1 LAGNR
6 KGKWV
11 QIVGVALNGKYF
23 WVGEPPTEYLY
34 LGASCKIPD
43 AQNVVLV
50 AQSTLLCKGA
60 LFRPPRQE
68 FSPFR
73 HSSTEVSSLPVFGLA
88 AVAVGAP

>member
-1 LAGNR
+1 MSDKR
-6 KGKWV
+6 
-11 QIVGVALNGKYF
+11 
-23 WVGEPPTEYLY
+23 
-34 LGASCKIPD
+34 ASCKIPD

-73 HSSTEVSSLPVFGLA
+73 HTSTEVSSLPVFGLA

>member
-1 LAGNR
+1 MDSDQKDKSVPLRGFANDHLTVNHR
-6 KGKWV
+6 
-11 QIVGVALNGKYF
+11 
-23 WVGEPPTEYLY
+23 
-34 LGASCKIPD
+34 ASCKIPD